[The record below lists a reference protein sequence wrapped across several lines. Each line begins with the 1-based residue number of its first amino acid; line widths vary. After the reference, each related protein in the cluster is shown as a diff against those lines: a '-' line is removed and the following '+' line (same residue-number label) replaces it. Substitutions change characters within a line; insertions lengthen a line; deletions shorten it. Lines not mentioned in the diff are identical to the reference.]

1 MKKLLAFLFVV
12 FLGVPQLFAQDKKDD
27 QKPEIAF
34 DKIVHDFGIIWDGVS
49 KEYSFEFTNKGK
61 SPLILSNVQPSC
73 GCTAPA
79 WPREPIM
86 PGQKA
91 KIVVV
96 YSPGGYRNTFSKTI
110 TVSSNASNNNIVLTI
125 KGEVKDK
132 PREPVSP
139 IKTQPAEGGF

>member
-1 MKKLLAFLFVV
+1 MKKIIAFTFIVV
-12 FLGVPQLFAQDKKDD
+12 TSLSSVFAQDKKEE

-34 DKIVHDFGIIWDGVS
+34 EKTVHDFGTIWDGVA

-61 SPLILSNVQPSC
+61 VPLILSNVQPSC

-96 YSPGGYRNTFSKTI
+96 YSPGGYRNAFSKTI
-110 TVSSNASNNNIVLTI
+110 TVSSNASNNNVILTI
-125 KGEVKDK
+125 KGVVKDK
-132 PREPVSP
+132 PRDPVSP